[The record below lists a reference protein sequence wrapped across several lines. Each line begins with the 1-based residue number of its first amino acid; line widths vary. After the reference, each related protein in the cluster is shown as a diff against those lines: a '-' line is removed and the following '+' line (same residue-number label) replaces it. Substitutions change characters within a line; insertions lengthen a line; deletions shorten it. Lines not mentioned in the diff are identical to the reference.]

1 VRVKSALTAVAVAAL
16 FLGVVFVGG
25 RFLGVWEEVA
35 QSKASAPPRVLALE
49 ATTYAEEAVD
59 RDETAP
65 RSAESARR
73 NKAKARWIREANALC
88 TGATREAR
96 VLARKYENPSGLED
110 VLALGEATLQG
121 ERRFL
126 DRLAGLKRPTAER
139 PLIRQMLAIYETH
152 HRFFRRTVSA
162 VRRNDIEAALQA
174 GLRADDLMT
183 DAQGMLAFQLGAR
196 KCSASGSGRGNGLT
210 LGVASTG

>member
-1 VRVKSALTAVAVAAL
+1 VKPALTGLAVAAL
-16 FLGVVFVGG
+16 FFGVVFVGG

-35 QSKASAPPRVLALE
+35 QPNASAPPRVPALE
-49 ATTYAEEAVD
+49 VTTHADDAVD
-59 RDETAP
+59 RDEWAP
-65 RSAESARR
+65 RSGESARR
-73 NKAKARWIREANALC
+73 KKAKARWVREANALC

-139 PLIRQMLAIYETH
+139 PLIRQMLARYETH
-152 HRFFRRTVSA
+152 HRFFRRAVSA
-162 VRRNDIEAALQA
+162 VRRNDIAAALQA
-174 GLRADDLMT
+174 GLRADDLIT
-183 DAQGMLAFQLGAR
+183 DVQEMLAFQLGAR
-196 KCSASGSGRGNGLT
+196 KCSASEGGNGPT
-210 LGVASTG
+210 LGVASIG

>member
-1 VRVKSALTAVAVAAL
+1 VKPALTALAVAAL

-25 RFLGVWEEVA
+25 RLLGVWEEVA
-35 QSKASAPPRVLALE
+35 QPKASAPPRVPALE
-49 ATTYAEEAVD
+49 ATTHAEDALG

-65 RSAESARR
+65 RSGESSRR
-73 NKAKARWIREANALC
+73 KKAKARWIREANALC

-96 VLARKYENPSGLED
+96 VLARRYENPSGLGD
-110 VLALGEATLQG
+110 LLALGERTLQA

-126 DRLAGLKRPTAER
+126 DQLARLKRPTAER
-139 PLIRQMLAIYETH
+139 PRIQQMLGLYETQ

-162 VRRNDIEAALQA
+162 LRRNDIEAALQA
-174 GLRADDLMT
+174 GLRADELIT
-183 DAQGMLAFQLGAR
+183 DGQEMLAFQLGAR
-196 KCSASGSGRGNGLT
+196 RCSASGGSPGNGPT

>member
-1 VRVKSALTAVAVAAL
+1 MKPALTALAVAAL
-16 FLGVVFVGG
+16 FLGVLFVGG

-35 QSKASAPPRVLALE
+35 QPKASAPPRVPALE
-49 ATTYAEEAVD
+49 VTTHADDAVD
-59 RDETAP
+59 RDERAP
-65 RSAESARR
+65 RSGESARWK
-73 NKAKARWIREANALC
+73 KAKARWVREANALC

-126 DRLAGLKRPTAER
+126 DRLAGLKRPTAQR
-139 PLIRQMLAIYETH
+139 PLIRQMLARYQTH
-152 HRFFRRTVSA
+152 HRFFRRAVSA

-174 GLRADDLMT
+174 GLRADDLIT
-183 DAQGMLAFQLGAR
+183 DAQEMLAFQLGAR
-196 KCSASGSGRGNGLT
+196 KCSASEGGNGPT
-210 LGVASTG
+210 LGVASIG

>member
-1 VRVKSALTAVAVAAL
+1 VKPALTALAVAAL
-16 FLGVVFVGG
+16 FLGVLFVGG
-25 RFLGVWEEVA
+25 RFLGVWAEVA
-35 QSKASAPPRVLALE
+35 QPKASAPPRVPALE
-49 ATTYAEEAVD
+49 VTTHADDAVD
-59 RDETAP
+59 RDERAP
-65 RSAESARR
+65 RSGESARQK
-73 NKAKARWIREANALC
+73 KAKARWVREANALC

-139 PLIRQMLAIYETH
+139 PLIRQMLARYETH
-152 HRFFRRTVSA
+152 HRFFRRAVSA

-174 GLRADDLMT
+174 GLRADDLIT
-183 DAQGMLAFQLGAR
+183 DAQEMLAFQLGAR
-196 KCSASGSGRGNGLT
+196 KCSASEGGNGPT
-210 LGVASTG
+210 LGVASIG

>member
-1 VRVKSALTAVAVAAL
+1 VKPALTALAVAAL
-16 FLGVVFVGG
+16 FLGVLFVGG
-25 RFLGVWEEVA
+25 RFLGVWAEVA
-35 QSKASAPPRVLALE
+35 QPKASAPPRVPALE
-49 ATTYAEEAVD
+49 VTTHADDAVD
-59 RDETAP
+59 RDERAP
-65 RSAESARR
+65 RSGESARQ
-73 NKAKARWIREANALC
+73 KKTKARWVREANALC

-139 PLIRQMLAIYETH
+139 PLIRQMLARYETH
-152 HRFFRRTVSA
+152 HRFFRRAVSA

-174 GLRADDLMT
+174 GLRADDLIT
-183 DAQGMLAFQLGAR
+183 DAQEMLAFQLGAR
-196 KCSASGSGRGNGLT
+196 KCSASEGGNGPT
-210 LGVASTG
+210 LGVASIG

>member
-1 VRVKSALTAVAVAAL
+1 MKPALTALAVAAL
-16 FLGVVFVGG
+16 FLGVLFVGG

-35 QSKASAPPRVLALE
+35 QPKASALPRVPALE
-49 ATTYAEEAVD
+49 VTTHADDAVD
-59 RDETAP
+59 RDERAP
-65 RSAESARR
+65 RSGESAIRK
-73 NKAKARWIREANALC
+73 KAQARWVREANALC

-110 VLALGEATLQG
+110 VLARGEATLQG

-139 PLIRQMLAIYETH
+139 PLIRQMLARYETH
-152 HRFFRRTVSA
+152 HRFFRRAVSA

-174 GLRADDLMT
+174 GLRADDLIT
-183 DAQGMLAFQLGAR
+183 DAQEMLTFQLGAR
-196 KCSASGSGRGNGLT
+196 KCSASEGGNGPT
-210 LGVASTG
+210 LGVASIG

>member
-1 VRVKSALTAVAVAAL
+1 VKPALTALAVAAL
-16 FLGVVFVGG
+16 FLGVLFVGG
-25 RFLGVWEEVA
+25 RFLGVWVEVA
-35 QSKASAPPRVLALE
+35 KPKASAPPRVPALE
-49 ATTYAEEAVD
+49 VTTHADDAVD
-59 RDETAP
+59 RGERAP
-65 RSAESARR
+65 RSGESARR
-73 NKAKARWIREANALC
+73 KKAKARWVREANALC

-139 PLIRQMLAIYETH
+139 PLIRQMLARYETH
-152 HRFFRRTVSA
+152 HRFFRRAVSA

-174 GLRADDLMT
+174 GLRADDLIT
-183 DAQGMLAFQLGAR
+183 DAQEMLAFQLGAR
-196 KCSASGSGRGNGLT
+196 KCSASEGGNGPT
-210 LGVASTG
+210 LGVASIG

>member
-1 VRVKSALTAVAVAAL
+1 VKPALTGLAVAAL
-16 FLGVVFVGG
+16 FFGVVFVGG

-35 QSKASAPPRVLALE
+35 QPKASAPPHVPALE
-49 ATTYAEEAVD
+49 VTTRTDDAAD

-65 RSAESARR
+65 RSAVSARR
-73 NKAKARWIREANALC
+73 KKAKARWIREANALC
-88 TGATREAR
+88 TGATWEAR

-139 PLIRQMLAIYETH
+139 PLIRQMLARYETH
-152 HRFFRRTVSA
+152 HRFFRRAVSA

-174 GLRADDLMT
+174 GLRADDLIT
-183 DAQGMLAFQLGAR
+183 DAQEMLTFQLGAR
-196 KCSASGSGRGNGLT
+196 KCSASEGGNGPT
-210 LGVASTG
+210 LGVASIG